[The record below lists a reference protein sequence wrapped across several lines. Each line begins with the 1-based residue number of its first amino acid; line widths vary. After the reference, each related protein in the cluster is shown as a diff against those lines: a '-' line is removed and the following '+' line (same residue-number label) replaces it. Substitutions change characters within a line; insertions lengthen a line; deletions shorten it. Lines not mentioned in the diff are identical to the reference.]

1 LDTLARSGA
10 TLIGKLTN
18 CSAHGSH
25 APRWIAV
32 FIASLG
38 IVAGSSLPANALLVT
53 TTTLDTTLPPA
64 DNPGWNNT
72 TVGVTARNFTY
83 LGNGWALSAAHVG
96 PEPSYIDQS
105 ISFSTG
111 TFSVIPGQN
120 YVVKNPTSSGLSEYT
135 DLRLVRING
144 DPGLPSVVIA
154 SQALTNANL
163 GQTVAD
169 VTFIGQGRTRQPT
182 LTNWNSS
189 WVEVPSGG
197 TYQGYWAMNDNTKR
211 WGRNQIASEDPI
223 FNEGD
228 SDLRGTVSLN
238 LGSEANPDNRHVVS
252 MFTKFDQAGIPYEA
266 QAADR
271 DSGSAVFH
279 KNGAQWELIGIVNT
293 IYTFSGQPAPTAV
306 YGDYTSFA
314 DLTYYRGEIQN
325 IMNAH
330 AGFSVSGDVNLDGVI
345 SGNGT
350 GSAATDDVT
359 AFVQGW
365 NWQQGQPN
373 VESWKKGDLNLD
385 GVTNVG
391 DFFLMRN
398 ALSTAG
404 LGAGVT
410 ALTSFFGG
418 GSGGGVPEPT
428 TLVLF
433 AAGAFLAGGIG
444 RRCRSN

>member
-1 LDTLARSGA
+1 
-10 TLIGKLTN
+10 
-18 CSAHGSH
+18 
-25 APRWIAV
+25 
-32 FIASLG
+32 
-38 IVAGSSLPANALLVT
+38 
-53 TTTLDTTLPPA
+53 
-64 DNPGWNNT
+64 
-72 TVGVTARNFTY
+72 
-83 LGNGWALSAAHVG
+83 
-96 PEPSYIDQS
+96 
-105 ISFSTG
+105 
-111 TFSVIPGQN
+111 
-120 YVVKNPTSSGLSEYT
+120 
-135 DLRLVRING
+135 
-144 DPGLPSVVIA
+144 
-154 SQALTNANL
+154 
-163 GQTVAD
+163 
-169 VTFIGQGRTRQPT
+169 
-182 LTNWNSS
+182 
-189 WVEVPSGG
+189 
-197 TYQGYWAMNDNTKR
+197 
-211 WGRNQIASEDPI
+211 
-223 FNEGD
+223 
-228 SDLRGTVSLN
+228 
-238 LGSEANPDNRHVVS
+238 VS
-252 MFTKFDQAGIPYEA
+252 MFTKFDSASEGGILYEA

-271 DSGSAVFH
+271 DSGTAVFR

-293 IYTFSGQPAPTAV
+293 IYTFNGQPFPTAV

-314 DLTYYRGEIQN
+314 DLTYYRGEILN

-330 AGFSVSGDVNLDGVI
+330 AGFSVTGDVNLDGVI

-385 GVTNVG
+385 GMTNVS

-428 TLVLF
+428 TLVLL

-444 RRCRSN
+444 RRRRSN